1 MWLSELSHLVA
12 LKQWQ
17 CSKKW
22 VLFLPQKTLMRQIL
36 VDESAG
42 STPRSSP
49 PTPSTRGRDRGGGY
63 MVTILGI
70 SSCLVTVSEEDRGVF
85 ATGACLFDE
94 IDRLH
99 CFLSSLHDSAR
110 MHT

>member
-36 VDESAG
+36 VDESA
-42 STPRSSP
+42 
-49 PTPSTRGRDRGGGY
+49 
-63 MVTILGI
+63 
-70 SSCLVTVSEEDRGVF
+70 
-85 ATGACLFDE
+85 
-94 IDRLH
+94 
-99 CFLSSLHDSAR
+99 
-110 MHT
+110 